1 MKRVGLNDYL
11 VGTGGWAYF
20 PASAKPRLEAYSEI
34 FNFVELNYTFYE
46 YPDLKTVERWRR
58 SVPKGFTF
66 SVRCHQDLTHRFG
79 LKPTNEAYQVLSRML
94 SYCGILEA
102 PFLVLETPAS
112 QHFKTQTAKLARE
125 FLGSANLRDVRLV
138 WENRAPPTEQWKKLL
153 QDLNIVHAVDLSKET
168 PLFPSDVVYTRLFGK
183 GRHNIYQFTDEELEE
198 IDHKVLL
205 SQAKTVAMSYHGL
218 KMNTDAMR
226 FVQFKKTGEFP
237 SITGLTGV
245 ASAQAV
251 LAEDA
256 TFSISKQELINKQ
269 GWKVFDASAA
279 ERLHLEDWLRGVP
292 DKTYSSLDEVA
303 KALEARE

>member
-1 MKRVGLNDYL
+1 MKRVGLVDYL

-20 PASAKPRLEAYSEI
+20 PASTKPRLEAYSEV
-34 FNFVELNYTFYE
+34 FNFVELNCTFYE
-46 YPDLKTVERWRR
+46 YPDLKIVERWRR
-58 SVPKGFTF
+58 SVPKEFTF

-112 QHFKTQTAKLARE
+112 QRFETQAVNEARE

-138 WENRAPPTEQWKKLL
+138 WENRAPPNDQWKNLL
-153 QDLNIVHAVDLSKET
+153 QDLNIVHAVDLSRDT
-168 PLFPSDVVYTRLFGK
+168 PLLSSDVVYTRLFGR
-183 GRHNIYQFTDEELEE
+183 GNHNIYQFTDEELEE
-198 IDHKVLL
+198 IDRKVLL
-205 SQAKTVAMSYHGL
+205 SQAKTVAISYHGL

-237 SITGLTGV
+237 SLTGLTGV
-245 ASAQAV
+245 SSAKAV
-251 LAEDA
+251 LAED
-256 TFSISKQELINKQ
+256 TKFPTSRQELVDKQ

-279 ERLHLEDWLRGVP
+279 ERLRLEDWLRGIP

-303 KALEARE
+303 KAMEARK